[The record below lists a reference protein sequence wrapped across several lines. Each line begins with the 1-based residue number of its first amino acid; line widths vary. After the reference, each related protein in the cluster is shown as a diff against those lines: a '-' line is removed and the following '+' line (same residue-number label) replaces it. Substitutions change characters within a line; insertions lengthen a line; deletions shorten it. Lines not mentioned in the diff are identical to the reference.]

1 MPTHAEKRNLP
12 FSPEQM
18 FDLVADVEKYPQF
31 LPWCVATRVKSRS
44 KDNGVDGVVADMV
57 IGYKMFRER
66 FTSVARFDRAALRID
81 VEYREGPFRFLN
93 NHWVFEPAG
102 KTGCAIDFYVDF
114 EFRSR
119 LLEKA
124 ITVVFNEAVKRMVAA
139 FEKRAQALYGAGKEI
154 K

>member
-66 FTSVARFDRAALRID
+66 FTSVAGRVSTGVALSLSERARSA
-81 VEYREGPFRFLN
+81 
-93 NHWVFEPAG
+93 PASSY
-102 KTGCAIDFYVDF
+102 AQPARSSPR
-114 EFRSR
+114 RSR
-119 LLEKA
+119 A
-124 ITVVFNEAVKRMVAA
+124 PSG
-139 FEKRAQALYGAGKEI
+139 RAGI
-154 K
+154 